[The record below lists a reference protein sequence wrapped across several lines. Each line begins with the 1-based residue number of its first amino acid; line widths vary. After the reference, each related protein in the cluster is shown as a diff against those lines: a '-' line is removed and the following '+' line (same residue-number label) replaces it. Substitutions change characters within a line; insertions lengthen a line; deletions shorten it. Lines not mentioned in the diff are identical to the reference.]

1 MKKEKRILIS
11 LLIVTIVVVTTGA
24 ILYVNQIAGKQRL
37 TISTTTS
44 LYDTGVLDVLK
55 VEYEQTY
62 PEVVLAFISAGTGI
76 AITHAKNGDAD
87 LILVHSPDQERAFME
102 EGFGVNRKVFA
113 YNYFTIVGPVD
124 DPVNISSL
132 SPEEALI
139 RIYEYGQTHDTTI
152 WISRDDNSGTNS
164 KEKELWTLAGLDYD
178 DLKNSNWLV
187 SSGAGMGNTLRIADE
202 LNLYTLSDVGTF
214 LKFQSNDLLNLA
226 QHINS
231 SESLINVYSAIPVN
245 VTKVANARFNLAM
258 DFTEWITGNIAQQLI
273 GVFGVSEFGQPL
285 FHPAVDIVES
295 QIPPDIFGWIQSFAF
310 FEFNGTLYECPPIW
324 KLNEIAFTQSV
335 LMSG

>member
-1 MKKEKRILIS
+1 MKKERRFLIS
-11 LLIVTIVVVTTGA
+11 ILIVTMVVVTLGA
-24 ILYVNQIAGKQRL
+24 ILYTNQIAGKQRL

-44 LYDTGVLDVLK
+44 LYDTGVLEVLK
-55 VEYEQTY
+55 AEYEQTN

-76 AITHAKNGDAD
+76 AITHGKNGDAD
-87 LILVHSPDQERAFME
+87 LILVHSPNQERTFME

-113 YNYFTIVGPVD
+113 YNYFTIVGPVT

-132 SPEEALI
+132 NPNDALI
-139 RIYEYGQTHDTTI
+139 RIYEYGQSHDTSI
-152 WISRDDNSGTNS
+152 WISRDDDSGTNS
-164 KEKELWTLAGLDYD
+164 KEKSLWTLAGFDYD

-214 LKFQSNDLLNLA
+214 LKFQSNDLLNLE
-226 QHINS
+226 QHISS
-231 SESLINVYSAIPVN
+231 SESLMNVYSAIPVN
-245 VTKVANARFNLAM
+245 VTKVATARFNLAM
-258 DFTEWITGNIAQQLI
+258 DFTEWISGNIAQQIL
-273 GVFGVSEFGQPL
+273 GSFGVSEYGQPL

-295 QIPPDIFGWIQSFAF
+295 QIPIDIFGWIQSFAF

-324 KLNEIAFTQSV
+324 KLSDNIFYTNRSDE
-335 LMSG
+335 